1 MNKLTALI
9 EAAKEPNGREWL
21 LAICNKPSHLR
32 NGPDIVAMGKAIN
45 ALYDEREKAISR
57 DIELCALLE
66 KAEEA
71 LDECDNEFAKIGV
84 GFQNLD
90 DALAAIK
97 QCKEGT

>member
-1 MNKLTALI
+1 MTSKLQQLI
-9 EAAKEPNGREWL
+9 DAANAAAEKEPLVVDEDISIHGSTSWCKTQRKYL
-21 LAICNKPSHLR
+21 TLANPATIL
-32 NGPDIVAMGKAIN
+32 
-45 ALYDEREKAISR
+45 
-57 DIELCALLE
+57 ELCALLE